1 MAQSVELTVSPLVT
15 DRDDACLAACG
26 GGPAPRGET
35 RLLLMVGPRVPR
47 PRGIDLRLTAP
58 AAGVAAPGRGRL
70 IRCRPPSPSP
80 APGAP
85 GCSPGPLRSH
95 GSAAG
100 PPGRGTYRR

>member
-1 MAQSVELTVSPLVT
+1 MAQSVELTVSPTVT
-15 DRDDACLAACG
+15 DRDD
-26 GGPAPRGET
+26 PAPRGET

-47 PRGIDLRLTAP
+47 ARGIDLRLTAP

-80 APGAP
+80 APRAP
-85 GCSPGPLRSH
+85 GCSPGPLRSR
-95 GSAAG
+95 GSAAS

>member
-35 RLLLMVGPRVPR
+35 RLLLMVGPRVSACSR
-47 PRGIDLRLTAP
+47 DRLRLTAP

-70 IRCRPPSPSP
+70 ISCR
-80 APGAP
+80 AR
-85 GCSPGPLRSH
+85 GPLPDQQEPARSQEPRRSR
-95 GSAAG
+95 GSAAS
-100 PPGRGTYRR
+100 PPGR